1 MRTIQNYYDAQV
13 EKARNHIVFRHYT
26 TLDSLPFILKSEKL
40 RLSALSI
47 INDPI
52 EEERTDKILKNKFF
66 VTCFSHEVNESIP
79 MWRMYGRDTRGV
91 CIELP
96 SLEFAAMNNVFSFP
110 YPKNE
115 YMWEF
120 RHAAVVDVI
129 YRNNLNDF
137 TYDFD
142 PCDMG
147 KPIQAPQ
154 CSGYA
159 KTSLWQYE
167 NETRIIVRVDVTPN
181 NPSRRFS
188 GETEDLDDDKTYSY
202 PEFRFIYMDISE
214 QIHNGLVLR
223 MNPFMTEEQFQVHQ
237 WEINR
242 MHTLLTPD
250 RVMKSQLSGA
260 IVLR

>member
-1 MRTIQNYYDAQV
+1 MQNYYDAQV
-13 EKARNHIVFRHYT
+13 EKARNHSVFRHYT

-66 VTCFSHEVNESIP
+66 VTCFSHEINESIP

-96 SLEFAAMNNVFSFP
+96 SLEFASTNDVFSFQCP
-110 YPKNE
+110 DNE
-115 YMWEF
+115 SMWEF
-120 RHAAVVDVI
+120 RHAAVVDVL
-129 YRNNLNDF
+129 YRDTLNDF

-142 PCDMG
+142 PLEMG
-147 KPIQAPQ
+147 KPIQAPL
-154 CSGYA
+154 CTGYA

-167 NETRIIVRVDVTPN
+167 SETRIIVRVDVAPN
-181 NPSRRFS
+181 NPSRKF
-188 GETEDLDDDKTYSY
+188 GKGTEDFDADETYTY
-202 PEFRFIYMDISE
+202 PDFRYIFMDISE
-214 QIHNGLVLR
+214 QLHSNLVIRL
-223 MNPFMTEEQFQVHQ
+223 NPFMTEEQIQVYQ
-237 WEINR
+237 WEIGK
-242 MHTLLTPD
+242 MHPSFTSD
-250 RVMKSQLSGA
+250 RVLKSRLSGA